1 MGKKRII
8 IGICIS
14 LLIVLL
20 LLVLIWSLNENYK
33 RIAGIRVVERHL
45 FENQRFLT
53 ADIVYYTLYGQYLN
67 VNIVAPS
74 LRNSN
79 SLQSATLLLLS
90 EQGTIEYPLAFKESP
105 LGTLF
110 YISGQINQGIF
121 LDDLNE
127 GRYEMVLKVEE
138 SAPENKIEEYY
149 FVLSNQTEYPS
160 LEYYT
165 VTDLEGK
172 NRKIEIGVQKL
183 LNPMN
188 ETMVLEVEQAKLP
201 EDVYDI
207 VIDPGHGGAD
217 VGASGY
223 GYNEADLTLQIS
235 LLLRDQLE
243 EKGFKVKL
251 TREEDIRLDTYG
263 ENGRYVMANELNAKF
278 QLSIH
283 LNSSSS
289 SLVEGV
295 EIYSPPNASLTFS
308 ENLVATLQELTDATT
323 SPNRT
328 GMVLPG
334 VYVRNFT
341 LQDIIDSNE
350 MAQES
355 GYLPY
360 DINTSTAYYGI
371 IREAG
376 GICTGAYVDGRNK
389 DYGANAYWD
398 QNKGVETYLLE
409 LGYITSSSEIRQIR
423 IQMQSYIE
431 AIATSTAEYLR

>member
-149 FVLSNQTEYPS
+149 FK
-160 LEYYT
+160 
-165 VTDLEGK
+165 G
-172 NRKIEIGVQKL
+172 R
-183 LNPMN
+183 
-188 ETMVLEVEQAKLP
+188 
-201 EDVYDI
+201 
-207 VIDPGHGGAD
+207 
-217 VGASGY
+217 
-223 GYNEADLTLQIS
+223 
-235 LLLRDQLE
+235 E
-243 EKGFKVKL
+243 EK
-251 TREEDIRLDTYG
+251 
-263 ENGRYVMANELNAKF
+263 
-278 QLSIH
+278 
-283 LNSSSS
+283 
-289 SLVEGV
+289 
-295 EIYSPPNASLTFS
+295 
-308 ENLVATLQELTDATT
+308 
-323 SPNRT
+323 
-328 GMVLPG
+328 
-334 VYVRNFT
+334 
-341 LQDIIDSNE
+341 
-350 MAQES
+350 
-355 GYLPY
+355 
-360 DINTSTAYYGI
+360 
-371 IREAG
+371 
-376 GICTGAYVDGRNK
+376 
-389 DYGANAYWD
+389 
-398 QNKGVETYLLE
+398 
-409 LGYITSSSEIRQIR
+409 
-423 IQMQSYIE
+423 
-431 AIATSTAEYLR
+431 